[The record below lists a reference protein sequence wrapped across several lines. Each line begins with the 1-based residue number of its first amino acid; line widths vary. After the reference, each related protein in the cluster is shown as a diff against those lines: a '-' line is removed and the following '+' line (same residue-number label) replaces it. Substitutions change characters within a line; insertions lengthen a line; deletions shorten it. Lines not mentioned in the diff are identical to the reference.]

1 MPDVPPEAGFG
12 PKACSE
18 AVVMKNLRILKR
30 FGAIVFIGYWL
41 IAGFPTQLVL
51 AAGPPEPKK
60 TIAVIEFAVRG
71 SDLDPQ
77 AGAIIADSITSAIA
91 SLGYFALKDRMSLS
105 AIARIAKNNPFGSI
119 GPIDAETAMQ
129 LGKLYG
135 IHGVVTGT
143 VSRLGDRVRVSA
155 RLIDTRTGAIL
166 RSGEIEDRDIDA
178 VQVKL
183 DKLVMAITT
192 TPVAPTPSWRALTVK
207 TEPANALV
215 KLLNVNQPYQAGI
228 RLPAGVYEIEVSHPG
243 YVTRNASVKIAENDV
258 NLMINLEK
266 ALYALT
272 VEVDPPESRIRLV
285 NLSNVQKSYHPEM
298 KLEAGVYH
306 LEIACPGYQTH
317 YSTMTITDADVSLV
331 LKLEP
336 QPASPVVPGGLPPAQ
351 TLQAKPAVPPPAQKN
366 PPRANRAAAVDQR
379 TSKAAPKSTGGN
391 RANWP
396 NHGAGVGNRANW
408 PNQRE
413 TKGGTFRQGWRKFR
427 EDFKRAFW

>member
-1 MPDVPPEAGFG
+1 
-12 PKACSE
+12 
-18 AVVMKNLRILKR
+18 MKNLRILKR
-30 FGAIVFIGYWL
+30 FGAIVFMGCWL

-51 AAGPPEPKK
+51 AAGPTEPKK
-60 TIAVIEFAVRG
+60 TIAVVEFAVRG
-71 SDLDPQ
+71 DDLDPQ

-143 VSRLGDRVRVSA
+143 VSRLGDRVRVTA

-166 RSGEIEDRDIDA
+166 RSGEIEDQDIDA

-207 TEPANALV
+207 TEPPNALV

-243 YVTRNASVKIAENDV
+243 YVARKASVKIIENDV
-258 NLMINLEK
+258 ALMINLEK

-285 NLSNVQKSYHPEM
+285 NLSNVQKSYQPEM

-317 YSTMTITDADVSLV
+317 YSTITIIDADVSLV

-336 QPASPVVPGGLPPAQ
+336 QTAGLVAPGSSPPPQ
-351 TLQAKPAVPPPAQKN
+351 TPQAKPAGSPPAQKT
-366 PPRANRAAAVDQR
+366 PPRAVATTQR
-379 TSKAAPKSTGGN
+379 TNKPVSKSTGGN

-396 NHGAGVGNRANW
+396 NQGAGVGNRANW
-408 PNQRE
+408 PNQSASE
-413 TKGGTFRQGWRKFR
+413 GGAFKQGWRKFK
-427 EDFKRAFW
+427 EDFKRTFW

>member
-1 MPDVPPEAGFG
+1 MN
-12 PKACSE
+12 
-18 AVVMKNLRILKR
+18 NLSILKKL
-30 FGAIVFIGYWL
+30 GVMVLMGCWL
-41 IAGFPTQLVL
+41 IAGFATPPVL
-51 AAGPPEPKK
+51 AAAPAEPKK
-60 TIAVIEFAVRG
+60 TIAVVEFAVRG
-71 SDLDPQ
+71 DDLDPQ

-91 SLGYFALKDRMSLS
+91 SLGYFTLKDRIALS
-105 AIARIAKNNPFGSI
+105 AIARIAQNNQLGSI
-119 GPIDAETAMQ
+119 GPLDAETAVQ

-135 IHGVVTGT
+135 IHGIVTGT

-178 VQVKL
+178 VQIKL

-192 TPVAPTPSWRALTVK
+192 TPVSPAQSGHALTVK
-207 TEPANALV
+207 TKPPTALV

-243 YVTRNASVKIAENDV
+243 YVTRKASVKFAENDV
-258 NLMINLEK
+258 NLLINLEK

-272 VEVDPPESRIRLV
+272 VEVDPPESRIRLF
-285 NLSNVQKSYHPEM
+285 NLLNVQKPYQPGI

-306 LEIACPGYQTH
+306 LEIACPGYRTH

-336 QPASPVVPGGLPPAQ
+336 QPASPAAPGGSPPAQ
-351 TLQAKPAVPPPAQKN
+351 TLQAKPAVPPPAQKT
-366 PPRANRAAAVDQR
+366 PPRAVATTQR
-379 TSKAAPKSTGGN
+379 TNKPAPKSPGGN

-396 NHGAGVGNRANW
+396 NQGAGVGNRANW
-408 PNQRE
+408 PNQPTAE
-413 TKGGTFRQGWRKFR
+413 GGAFKQGWRKFK
-427 EDFKRAFW
+427 EDFKRAFR

>member
-1 MPDVPPEAGFG
+1 MN
-12 PKACSE
+12 
-18 AVVMKNLRILKR
+18 NLSILKKL
-30 FGAIVFIGYWL
+30 GVMVLMGCWL
-41 IAGFPTQLVL
+41 IAGFATPPVL
-51 AAGPPEPKK
+51 AAAPAEPKK
-60 TIAVIEFAVRG
+60 TIAVVEFAVRG
-71 SDLDPQ
+71 DDLDPQ

-91 SLGYFALKDRMSLS
+91 SLGYFTLKDRIALS
-105 AIARIAKNNPFGSI
+105 AIARIAQNNQLGSI
-119 GPIDAETAMQ
+119 GPLDAETAVQ

-135 IHGVVTGT
+135 MHGIVTGT

-178 VQVKL
+178 VQIKL

-192 TPVAPTPSWRALTVK
+192 TPVSPAQSGHALTVK
-207 TEPANALV
+207 TKPTTALV
-215 KLLNVNQPYQAGI
+215 ELLNVNQPYQAGI
-228 RLPAGVYEIEVSHPG
+228 RLPAGVYEIEASHPG
-243 YVTRNASVKIAENDV
+243 YVTRKASVKFAENDV
-258 NLMINLEK
+258 NLLINLEK

-272 VEVDPPESRIRLV
+272 VEVDPPESRIRLF
-285 NLSNVQKSYHPEM
+285 NLLNVQKPYQPGI

-306 LEIACPGYQTH
+306 LEIACPGYRTH

-336 QPASPVVPGGLPPAQ
+336 QPASPAAPGGSPPAQ
-351 TLQAKPAVPPPAQKN
+351 TLQAKPAVPPPVQKN
-366 PPRANRAAAVDQR
+366 LPRVNRAAAVDQR
-379 TSKAAPKSTGGN
+379 TSKPAPKRTS
-391 RANWP
+391 
-396 NHGAGVGNRANW
+396 GNRANW

>member
-1 MPDVPPEAGFG
+1 MSDAGLRADA
-12 PKACSE
+12 PKPGGF
-18 AVVMKNLRILKR
+18 MNGLIIIKKLK
-30 FGAIVFIGYWL
+30 FIVLIGCWL
-41 IAGFPTQLVL
+41 IAGFATPSAL
-51 AAGPPEPKK
+51 AAGPAEPKK
-60 TIAVIEFAVRG
+60 TIAVVEFAVRG
-71 SDLDPQ
+71 DDLDPQ

-91 SLGYFALKDRMSLS
+91 SLGYFTLKDRIALS
-105 AIARIAKNNPFGSI
+105 AIARIAQNNQLGSI
-119 GPIDAETAMQ
+119 GPLDAETAVQ
-129 LGKLYG
+129 LGKFYG
-135 IHGVVTGT
+135 MHGIVTGT

-178 VQVKL
+178 VQIKL

-192 TPVAPTPSWRALTVK
+192 TPVSPNQSGRALTVK

-228 RLPAGVYEIEVSHPG
+228 RLPAGAYEIEVSHPG
-243 YVTRNASVKIAENDV
+243 YVTRKASVKIVENDV
-258 NLMINLEK
+258 NLLINLEK

-285 NLSNVQKSYHPEM
+285 NLLNVQKPYQPGM

-306 LEIACPGYQTH
+306 LEIACPGYRTQNNTI
-317 YSTMTITDADVSLV
+317 TITDADISLV

-336 QPASPVVPGGLPPAQ
+336 QPASPVAPGGSPPAQ
-351 TLQAKPAVPPPAQKN
+351 TLQARPSVPPPAQKT
-366 PPRANRAAAVDQR
+366 PPRATRAVAVHQR
-379 TSKAAPKSTGGN
+379 TSKPAPRSTGGN

-396 NHGAGVGNRANW
+396 NQGAGVGNRANW
-408 PNQRE
+408 PNQPTAE
-413 TKGGTFRQGWRKFR
+413 GGAVKQGWRKFK